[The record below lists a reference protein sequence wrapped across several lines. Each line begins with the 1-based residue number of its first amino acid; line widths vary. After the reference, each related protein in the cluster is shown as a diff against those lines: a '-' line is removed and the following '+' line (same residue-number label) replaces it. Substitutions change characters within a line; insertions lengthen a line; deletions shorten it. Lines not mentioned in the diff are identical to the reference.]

1 MLFPSYTSLL
11 SSLTVLHLRPAGIR
25 STSPTLGLVRV
36 TVSFGSQHLASST
49 EACTASL
56 WDMELP

>member
-11 SSLTVLHLRPAGIR
+11 SSLTVLHLRPAGIW
-25 STSPTLGLVRV
+25 STSSTLGLVRV
-36 TVSFGSQHLASST
+36 TVSFESQHQASST

>member
-11 SSLTVLHLRPAGIR
+11 SSLIVLHLRPAGIQ
-25 STSPTLGLVRV
+25 SPSPTLGLVRV
-36 TVSFGSQHLASST
+36 TVSLESQYLASSS